1 LGSSKEMFSSNDWPK
16 VGWPEGA
23 WPKLGSLKI
32 GEVSVVENGVC
43 DVCGQ
48 ANRVELLAN
57 SKQLASKIDDK
68 FRLGQLPITLI
79 GNLGRRSIEGP

>member
-1 LGSSKEMFSSNDWPK
+1 MFSSNDWPK

-57 SKQLASKIDDK
+57 SKQLASKMTVVRAIVDLLTAI
-68 FRLGQLPITLI
+68 FRRAFL
-79 GNLGRRSIEGP
+79 RR